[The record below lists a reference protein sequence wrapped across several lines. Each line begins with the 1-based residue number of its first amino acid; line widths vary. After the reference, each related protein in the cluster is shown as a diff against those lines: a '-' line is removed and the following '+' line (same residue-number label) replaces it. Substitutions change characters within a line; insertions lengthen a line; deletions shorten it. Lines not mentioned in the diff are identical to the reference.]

1 MTEFLIIVLAAIVLA
16 GALATAL
23 VRDPFSKL
31 IALGVMIGG
40 VIPFIVAR
48 GYLDVAIAVS
58 LIAPIATIF
67 VLLIAGRR
75 EFYDA

>member
-1 MTEFLIIVLAAIVLA
+1 MIEFLTVVLAAIVLA
-16 GALATAL
+16 GAVATAL

-58 LIAPIATIF
+58 LIAPLATIF

-75 EFYDA
+75 DFYDA